1 MLRVKFLLD
10 DIYRKVGLRI
20 KKVVRLFKDVVNL
33 KIVSIMA
40 YDRNALKIGG
50 FFCLKGKVRN

>member
-1 MLRVKFLLD
+1 MLRVEFLLD
-10 DIYRKVGLRI
+10 DIYRKVGLSI

-33 KIVSIMA
+33 KTVSIMT
-40 YDRNALKIGG
+40 YDRSELKIGG